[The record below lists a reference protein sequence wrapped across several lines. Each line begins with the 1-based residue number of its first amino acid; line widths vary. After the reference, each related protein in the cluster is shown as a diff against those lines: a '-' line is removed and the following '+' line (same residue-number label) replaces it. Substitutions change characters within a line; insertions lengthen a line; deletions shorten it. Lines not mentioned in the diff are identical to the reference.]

1 MTDFTIYQ
9 GADATPYYVVLNE
22 DNCPVDVSGI
32 SAATWI
38 AAEIVN
44 QTITPV
50 ITKHFNDIDTPI
62 TVAEDPDESIST
74 LLHTAA
80 SSGGYS
86 IVVESG
92 VGFAAPNTVKLDDL
106 THSETRTVASVV
118 GTTITFTAPLTY
130 DYIIPN
136 STRVINTTQNC
147 VFVHLS
153 PDDTEVM
160 GDVGTFRHELRITLN
175 SLQYVVY
182 PTVGSTA
189 TFDVVQS
196 LTWDAEG
203 KVPRISRETTI
214 PYVSVPEKEL
224 PKEDPYLN
232 KKTAR
237 QLRDE
242 ARRNKSV

>member
-1 MTDFTIYQ
+1 MTNDFTIYQ

-32 SAATWI
+32 TAATWI
-38 AAEIVN
+38 AVTVVN

-50 ITKHFNDIDTPI
+50 ITKHFADIDTPI
-62 TVAEDPDESIST
+62 TVAEDPEESIST

-86 IVVESG
+86 ITVASSN
-92 VGFAAPNTVKLDDL
+92 GFAAPNTVKIDDL
-106 THSETRTVASVV
+106 TNNETRTVASVV
-118 GTTITFTAPLTY
+118 GNTITFTAPLTY
-130 DYIIPN
+130 SYTSPTA
-136 STRVINTTQNC
+136 TRVVNTTQNC

-189 TFDVVQS
+189 TFSVVQS

-203 KVPRISRETTI
+203 KVPRISMDTKI
-214 PYVSVPEKEL
+214 PYVRVAEQ
-224 PKEDPYLN
+224 KEDPYLD